1 MFKSMELFVTGIDT
15 NVGKTLASLLLVRA
29 LNSSYWKPVQSG
41 FPTDSEFIEK
51 YRSNQLQKIFPST
64 YQLKEPF
71 SPHYAALLENTNI
84 DLQKIIIPDYKGS
97 IIIEG
102 AGGVFTPLNEK
113 QTMMD
118 LLIQLK
124 VPVVLV
130 IKLYLGCINHSLL
143 TIEALEKRGICIKGF
158 IFNGQDDWGAVN
170 YICKAK
176 PYAHLLQMN
185 YADSLTENFFM
196 QNENKLKESI
206 L

>member
-1 MFKSMELFVTGIDT
+1 MELFVTGIDT

-29 LNSSYWKPVQSG
+29 LNGSYWKPVQSG

-51 YRSNQLQKIFPST
+51 YRTNQLQEIFPSA
-64 YQLKEPF
+64 YQFKEPL
-71 SPHYAALLENTNI
+71 SPHYAALLENI
-84 DLQKIIIPDYKGS
+84 DIDFKKIIIPDYKGS

-118 LLIQLK
+118 LMIQLQ
-124 VPVVLV
+124 VPVILV

-143 TIEALEKRGICIKGF
+143 TIDALEKRGVSIKGF
-158 IFNGQDDWGAVN
+158 IFNGQDNWGAVK
-170 YICKAK
+170 YICKTK
-176 PYAHLLQMN
+176 PYTHLLQMN
-185 YADSLTENFFM
+185 YTDCLTEDFFM
-196 QNENKLKESI
+196 QNENKLKESM